1 MDDGSS
7 GSTPA
12 GSDRITPP
20 AGSGHVTPTG
30 VSGTTPGGSELQ
42 PPPISPWSGGL
53 KKLKRLLA
61 ALGVTSVVS
70 AVAFWRAVCP
80 AIGLCKAP
88 PPSFVAI
95 VDSAL
100 REVDDG
106 LRSEKI
112 SALRSF
118 LSDTSRARI
127 ALPRL
132 AAFVKAKRR
141 RQPDQRCTPLEATV
155 PGDVQAALT
164 TMVRGAT
171 TLASPL
177 LLDSL
182 DLTGAGFRNDKLAG
196 AQFNGSCLARAV
208 FDSANLR
215 GAHFR
220 GAQLPAALFRGANLD
235 SAVLEGAAID
245 SANFRHSTLIGAD
258 LSEARAV
265 GADFGFAR
273 MPCVLLGNAN
283 LTRANFNFAD
293 LRWAYLGGA
302 TLGAVQNLAEADS
315 VRHATFDGAAGI
327 AAEMATAL
335 RDRGA
340 LLENVT
346 ELSWYQPRVAQ
357 FARDSVCYLGER

>member
-1 MDDGSS
+1 MDDGSA
-7 GSTPA
+7 GGTPA
-12 GSDRITPP
+12 GSDRITPA
-20 AGSGHVTPTG
+20 AGSGHVTPAG
-30 VSGTTPGGSELQ
+30 VSETTPGGSEAQL
-42 PPPISPWSGGL
+42 PPLSPWSGWL

-70 AVAFWRAVCP
+70 ALAFWKAVCP
-80 AIGLCKAP
+80 AVGLCKAP
-88 PPSFVAI
+88 PPSFESA
-95 VDSAL
+95 VDSAV
-100 REVDDG
+100 REIDDG

-112 SALRSF
+112 TALALF
-118 LSDTSRARI
+118 LDDTSRARI

-132 AAFVKAKRR
+132 AAFVKARRR
-141 RQPDQRCTPLEATV
+141 RQPNQRCSLTEPTV

-164 TMVRGAT
+164 IMVRGSTA
-171 TLASPL
+171 LASPL

-182 DLTGAGFRNDKLAG
+182 DLTGAGFRNDKLGG
-196 AQFNGSCLARAV
+196 AHFSGSCLARAV

-215 GAHFR
+215 AANFR
-220 GAQLPAALFRGANLD
+220 GAQLPGALFRDAILD
-235 SAVLEGAAID
+235 SAIMEQAAMD
-245 SANFRHSTLIGAD
+245 SAIFRSSTLIGAD

-273 MPCVLLGNAN
+273 MQCVLLGNAN
-283 LTRANFNFAD
+283 LSRANFNLAD

-302 TLGAVQNLAEADS
+302 TLGAVQNLTEADS

-327 AAEMATAL
+327 APEIASAL
-335 RDRGA
+335 RSRGA

-357 FARDSVCYLGER
+357 FARDSACYLGER